1 MEPSKLF
8 RYFPI
13 FIVSFFIFGCASITG
28 TSMQSVTV
36 TAVCESSQIVKG
48 AMCTISNDKGQ
59 WVVESPG
66 SIIIKKS
73 LGDLTASCRNEKSN
87 GALVIKSTNNAN
99 IWGNVLAGGPIGALV
114 DSNTGAGFNYQ
125 QMITVQM
132 FGQCIKN

>member
-1 MEPSKLF
+1 
-8 RYFPI
+8 
-13 FIVSFFIFGCASITG
+13 
-28 TSMQSVTV
+28 MQSVTV